1 MKNLVLIILCA
12 TLLEFSV
19 RAKKPYYYA
28 GDTGIA
34 VFSGD
39 TLSVCDWTV
48 LYDFFTVVKGDTL
61 GLFKLIKME
70 GGFYKVVQIPD
81 ERINPS
87 RGMYY
92 SVEYGDDDAL
102 SDSITLRLHFPNISK
117 NKGLN
122 ITLTCDETD
131 YLPVGEQRNYE
142 CKIASGHSSFKCD
155 IKPQVFQP
163 FKAVTDKGLFL
174 GKLAGCTTS
183 LEIDTVKM
191 DKVKSI
197 NIYFP
202 YFTDSSFALYH
213 VPDSYMKI
221 VDNGFIWLGQLWEKR
236 YFGVVYWL

>member
-1 MKNLVLIILCA
+1 M
-12 TLLEFSV
+12 LLGFSV
-19 RAKKPYYYA
+19 RAKQPYYYA

-48 LYDFFTVVKGDTL
+48 LFDFFTVETADTL

-70 GGFYKVVQIPD
+70 GDFYKVVQIAD
-81 ERINPS
+81 ERINPY

-92 SVEYGDDDAL
+92 SVEYSDDDAL
-102 SDSITLRLHFPNISK
+102 SDSITVRLHFPNISY
-117 NKGLN
+117 GTDLN

-131 YLPVGEQRNYE
+131 YFPMGERRYYE
-142 CKIASGHSSFKCD
+142 CMIASGHSSYKCD
-155 IKPQVFQP
+155 ISPQVFQP
-163 FKAVTDKGLFL
+163 FKAVSDKGLFL
-174 GKLAGCTTS
+174 GKLVGNSTS
-183 LEIDTVKM
+183 LEIDTPKM